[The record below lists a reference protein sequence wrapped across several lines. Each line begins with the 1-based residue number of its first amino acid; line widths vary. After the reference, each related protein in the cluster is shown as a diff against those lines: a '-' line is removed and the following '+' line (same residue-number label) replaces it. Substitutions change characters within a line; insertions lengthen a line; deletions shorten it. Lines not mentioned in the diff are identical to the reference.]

1 MHFFDLCEFQF
12 GSTGGEIH
20 GYRSMYEI
28 HGYRG
33 INNTQIFIEQILP
46 RSSKKNE
53 DDFDLVTH
61 CFLQLEV
68 QRSKSTYK

>member
-20 GYRSMYEI
+20 GHRSMYEI

-46 RSSKKNE
+46 RSSKKMKMILILWLTASCNRKFK
-53 DDFDLVTH
+53 DPKD
-61 CFLQLEV
+61 
-68 QRSKSTYK
+68 TYK